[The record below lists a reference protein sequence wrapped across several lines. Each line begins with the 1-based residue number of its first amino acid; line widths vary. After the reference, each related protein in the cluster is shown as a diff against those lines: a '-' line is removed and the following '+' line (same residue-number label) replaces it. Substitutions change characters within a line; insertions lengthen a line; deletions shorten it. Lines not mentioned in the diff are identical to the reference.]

1 MQATVAL
8 EQRMQIEARVG
19 QHGLADGEAI
29 ERIRVRARVEI
40 RPKDDRALHCGAE
53 ERVPGRKAARE
64 RNPGSGVHDAA
75 GNT

>member
-1 MQATVAL
+1 MQAAAAL

-19 QHGLADGEAI
+19 QHGLADGEAV
-29 ERIRVRARVEI
+29 ERVRVRGRVEI
-40 RPKDDRALHCGAE
+40 RPEDDRALRCAAE

-64 RNPGSGVHDAA
+64 HDPGSDVHDAA